1 MLYLFTIN
9 VQLNQVKMFMFYNDQ
24 TTNLTFLGK
33 KPRYI
38 VNIYSNTYF
47 QIVTVNILIS
57 VYFLWYLK
65 SLTNLNYAML
75 QLFLENIISY

>member
-47 QIVTVNILIS
+47 QIVTLNILIS
-57 VYFLWYLK
+57 VYFLWYLM
-65 SLTNLNYAML
+65 SLTNLSYAML